1 MLRNYLLNYLC
12 DYLDDV
18 ILVELLLPVFGYG
31 DKHNCLVGLAFD
43 ITWSVIIKTH
53 SESIQSTKDRFGA
66 VYTDTCIRIHLF
78 QINTC
83 NLCIDMYSF

>member
-43 ITWSVIIKTH
+43 ITWSVIIKTVTVIP
-53 SESIQSTKDRFGA
+53 SKVRKIDLVQF
-66 VYTDTCIRIHLF
+66 IRIRVYKYIYF
-78 QINTC
+78 K
-83 NLCIDMYSF
+83 